1 MSGSIMSGALYRP
14 RRRAISLTALI
25 DVVFILLM
33 FFMLTSSFQQWGTLN
48 LQPLV
53 STPAKVEKEP
63 LLVTLSEQGALAVD
77 GQNLQLDDFRLL
89 DAAHRPWFG
98 DDIPVIVLP
107 EAGVPVQDVVAV
119 LDRIRSLGVTHVNY
133 GGVVRLRTAEGGSHE

>member
-1 MSGSIMSGALYRP
+1 MNASGGVLFWP

-53 STPAKVEKEP
+53 SSPAKAEKEP
-63 LLVTLSEQGALAVD
+63 LLVTLSAQGALVID
-77 GQNLQLDDFRLL
+77 GQSLRLEDYRSLDVT
-89 DAAHRPWFG
+89 HRHWFG
-98 DDIPVIVLP
+98 DGLPVIVLP
-107 EAGVPVQDVVAV
+107 EANAGVQDVVAV
-119 LDRIRSLGVTHVNY
+119 LDQIRGLGVANVNY
-133 GGVVRLRTAEGGSHE
+133 GGVVRLQTAAEVTP